1 MPTPAPPRVAT
12 DLQGR
17 LRRAGLRVTR
27 ARLAVLEAAAAQGH
41 HDVDTIGRRAGTSA
55 GSISIQSVYDNLNA
69 LESAGL
75 VRRIQPAGAPA
86 HYEARVGDNH
96 HHVVCRRCGA
106 TGDVDCAVGET
117 PCLEPSSSEGYL
129 IDEAEVTY
137 WGLCPGCQLQH
148 RGTASTRHQGNT
160 V

>member
-1 MPTPAPPRVAT
+1 VPLDAAHRSAPDPES
-12 DLQGR
+12 R

-27 ARLAVLEAAAAQGH
+27 ARLAVLEATAATGH
-41 HDVDTIGRRAGTSA
+41 HDVDSIARRAGTSA

-75 VRRIQPAGAPA
+75 VRRIQPAGSPA

-106 TGDVDCAVGET
+106 TGDVDCAVGDT

-137 WGLCPGCQLQH
+137 WGLCPSCQLLPS
-148 RGTASTRHQGNT
+148 GTASTRLQGNT
-160 V
+160 A